1 MLNDVEEEK
10 VEVEDRLR
18 FNSSLTVKIFEDIF
32 VLACNGSSKA
42 CQQSSWEKEQVED
55 C

>member
-10 VEVEDRLR
+10 VEVEDKLR

-32 VLACNGSSKA
+32 VLACNWSSKA
-42 CQQSSWEKEQVED
+42 CQQSSWEKKQVED